1 MEFTQSVTY
10 PGTVDEVVAMFLSPG
25 YQERRFG
32 SFLVPGSTTASVEGG
47 RITFSGDVRPELI
60 PAAASRFVKG
70 SLRAT
75 FVEEWKRD
83 EAVARSRSTLTVEG
97 APVSFDAASV
107 LSPADGGCTRAVK
120 GNVSV
125 RIPLFG
131 GRIERESVT
140 HAGTVIE
147 HERELATS
155 WLEEHR

>member
-32 SFLVPGSTTASVEGG
+32 SFLVPDSTTASVEGG

-83 EAVARSRSTLTVEG
+83 EAVARSWRVRPSPSTRPPSSPPRMMAAR
-97 APVSFDAASV
+97 AP
-107 LSPADGGCTRAVK
+107 
-120 GNVSV
+120 
-125 RIPLFG
+125 
-131 GRIERESVT
+131 
-140 HAGTVIE
+140 
-147 HERELATS
+147 
-155 WLEEHR
+155 

>member
-83 EAVARSRSTLTVEG
+83 EAVARVRRSPWRVRPSPSTRPPSSPPRMMAVR
-97 APVSFDAASV
+97 AP
-107 LSPADGGCTRAVK
+107 
-120 GNVSV
+120 
-125 RIPLFG
+125 
-131 GRIERESVT
+131 
-140 HAGTVIE
+140 
-147 HERELATS
+147 
-155 WLEEHR
+155 

>member
-75 FVEEWKRD
+75 FVEEWKGD
-83 EAVARSRSTLTVEG
+83 ETVARSRSTLTVEG
-97 APVSFDAASV
+97 APVSFDAASA
-107 LSPADGGCTRAVK
+107 LSPADDG
-120 GNVSV
+120 
-125 RIPLFG
+125 
-131 GRIERESVT
+131 
-140 HAGTVIE
+140 
-147 HERELATS
+147 
-155 WLEEHR
+155 